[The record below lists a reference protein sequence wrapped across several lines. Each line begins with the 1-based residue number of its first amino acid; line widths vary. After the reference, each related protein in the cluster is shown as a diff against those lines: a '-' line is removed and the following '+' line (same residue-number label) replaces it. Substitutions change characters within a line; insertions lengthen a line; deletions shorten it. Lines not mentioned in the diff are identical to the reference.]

1 MLQDW
6 ISDFLQ
12 RGTFKKEKKKEKKI
26 DILCFNHY
34 FFRTILRDRIASRL
48 IYEVENSVAR
58 EDSEQKP

>member
-1 MLQDW
+1 MLQNW

-12 RGTFKKEKKKEKKI
+12 RGTFKKEKKI

-34 FFRTILRDRIASRL
+34 FFRTILRDWIASRL

-58 EDSEQKP
+58 KDSEQKP